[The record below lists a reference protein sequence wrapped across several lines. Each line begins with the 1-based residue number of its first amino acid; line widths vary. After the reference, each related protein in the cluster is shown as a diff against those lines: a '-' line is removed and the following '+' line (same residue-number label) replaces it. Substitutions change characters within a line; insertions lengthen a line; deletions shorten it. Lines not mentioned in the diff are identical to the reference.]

1 MLREVMDPQ
10 GSCSQPA
17 PWLLSWSCG
26 LTTLLEGMVLS
37 LQLSFLSEVSTSGP
51 EVGGSGQ
58 DLPGDPGRGSGALI
72 RAPPLA
78 LLQ

>member
-1 MLREVMDPQ
+1 M
-10 GSCSQPA
+10 
-17 PWLLSWSCG
+17 
-26 LTTLLEGMVLS
+26 LS

-51 EVGGSGQ
+51 EVGGSRMHLLWG
-58 DLPGDPGRGSGALI
+58 PRERERALI

>member
-1 MLREVMDPQ
+1 
-10 GSCSQPA
+10 
-17 PWLLSWSCG
+17 
-26 LTTLLEGMVLS
+26 MVLS

-58 DLPGDPGRGSGALI
+58 DLPGDPGSGSGALI